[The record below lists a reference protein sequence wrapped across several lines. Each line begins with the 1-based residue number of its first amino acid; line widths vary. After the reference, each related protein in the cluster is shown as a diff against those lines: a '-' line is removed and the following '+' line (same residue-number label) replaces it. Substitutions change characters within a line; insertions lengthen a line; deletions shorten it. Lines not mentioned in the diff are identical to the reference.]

1 MRARC
6 WVTAGKLY
14 ATAGREVRCTAVCCS
29 SSTASG
35 YCYIVHSRV
44 QDCECGGC
52 FAEVGFGMLV
62 FYKLAWLV
70 CVGKIVARL
79 RRAELPMLR
88 PSVEAIGNQVPAK
101 EEDAVNASKDAPL
114 SGKTSPGPS
123 PGQKVLIVDASALGG
138 NLPALTDN
146 KGGGGN
152 SEGSASVRRIDRHGN
167 LLCPHNRI
175 KRQCKECGGSAFCEH
190 GRIKYTC
197 KECKGTGICEHGR
210 IKRQCKDC
218 GGGSICE
225 HSRRKDQCKDCGGNG
240 LCTHGRIKRQ
250 CKLCGGLGL
259 CEHGRQKGQCKVC
272 GGSGICGHGR
282 SKYTCKQC
290 RAATE
295 GVAAPTAAV
304 FLAAQL
310 APVLP
315 AGSAAV
321 AANHQTEGP
330 PPAKRRRLSKS
341 AAAQAGRLGAPPG
354 AGSGAGLQLGAQED
368 EDLDLNTQPAPQSP
382 R

>member
-1 MRARC
+1 
-6 WVTAGKLY
+6 
-14 ATAGREVRCTAVCCS
+14 
-29 SSTASG
+29 
-35 YCYIVHSRV
+35 
-44 QDCECGGC
+44 
-52 FAEVGFGMLV
+52 
-62 FYKLAWLV
+62 
-70 CVGKIVARL
+70 
-79 RRAELPMLR
+79 
-88 PSVEAIGNQVPAK
+88 
-101 EEDAVNASKDAPL
+101 
-114 SGKTSPGPS
+114 
-123 PGQKVLIVDASALGG
+123 
-138 NLPALTDN
+138 
-146 KGGGGN
+146 
-152 SEGSASVRRIDRHGN
+152 
-167 LLCPHNRI
+167 
-175 KRQCKECGGSAFCEH
+175 
-190 GRIKYTC
+190 
-197 KECKGTGICEHGR
+197 
-210 IKRQCKDC
+210 
-218 GGGSICE
+218 
-225 HSRRKDQCKDCGGNG
+225 
-240 LCTHGRIKRQ
+240 
-250 CKLCGGLGL
+250 LCGGLGL

-321 AANHQTEGP
+321 DANHQAEGP